1 MATNRTYI
9 NANEELIV
17 QGKLL
22 VQGNATFQ
30 GNVTQIED
38 TTVVTNLQGNT
49 FTVNSD
55 GDNVTASI
63 VLNSNSSL
71 GTLSFTEGGN
81 LVVGPGI
88 QGNIFIGSGQTLVVD
103 GGANISG
110 NVFFGNVSGV
120 AAEATV
126 LETARNFSIT
136 GDGTASAISFDGS
149 SDVALSLTLAN
160 TAVSAGSYGNASTIP
175 AFTVNS
181 KGLITS
187 AGESAVNITSSQ
199 VSDFNSAISAY
210 IVGGAGLT
218 ETSGDIAVGQG
229 TGIIVNAND
238 VELNVD
244 YVYSQFSVTNTT
256 TPGDSDLLSNSQ
268 LQYNNTTGVFT
279 YTGPLIS
286 DVRNTVSGT
295 GGITYNSSSGVFSP
309 DGNVIFLTGND
320 YDAGSPLNG
329 NIAFRGDQVD
339 FGSTT
344 DVYANVS
351 VTLPSVTGTGA
362 NVVYNAGDGG
372 GSKRVATTEYVEA
385 AIDALVGGAPG
396 TLDTL
401 SELSAA
407 LNNSASLGATV
418 TNNTANISA
427 LQSVTITGGNGLTV
441 DNSAILSS
449 PELSVVAGDGISVS
463 ANVNVDSTV
472 IRTTGN
478 QSLANVKT
486 FTGTLIVPDSGTSSN
501 GAIYYDVATTKAY
514 IYINGAA
521 QEITPAAS
529 VGTVADVGSTG
540 LNIYA
545 GNVATGNTTTHYV
558 KSIDAGTYTS
568 ISEASNVIT
577 VDGNIS
583 AIRTGFSAGGDLSY
597 NSTTGVVSFTE
608 RTDSEVRG
616 LISGSGLISYNSG
629 TGAITTTA
637 DNYSSWK
644 FTTGSAGNID
654 ISSGHLLTFAGGTG
668 ITVTHSGNTITINGQ
683 TGDITGVTAGS
694 GLTGGGSSGTV
705 TLNAVGGY
713 GITVN
718 ADDIEVANSDI
729 RGLFSAGGDLSY
741 NSSTGVFS
749 FTNDAGDI
757 EGVTAGFGLTGG
769 GTSGTVSLA
778 LANASVRSLFSAG
791 GDLSYNSTT
800 GVFSFT
806 NDAGD
811 IEGVTAGAGLTGG
824 GTSGTVT
831 LNIGSGT
838 GITVN
843 ADTIQTNDSQIVHD
857 NLSGFVSNE
866 HIDHST
872 VSITAG
878 SGLTGGGT
886 IAATRTI
893 NVVGGYG
900 ITVNA
905 DNIEISNTNIQAQA
919 NVAIDNKVTTAF
931 VNALNVNATT
941 VDGVDATQFLRSDQ
955 QDSHSGN
962 ISPSSNNTLALGTT
976 SNRYKEVHATTFYG
990 TATQAQYADLAEK
1003 YSADADYEPGTV
1015 LVIGGSAEVTVTDEP
1030 GSFAVIGVVST
1041 DPAYLMNSGA
1051 DGVAIAL
1058 RGRIPCKVAGTCK
1071 KGDVLITSNTPGHAM
1086 VAGDPKSLSPLQI
1099 VGRALENKTSAAPGV
1114 VEIIV

>member
-71 GTLSFTEGGN
+71 STLSFTEGGN
-81 LVVGPGI
+81 LVVEPGI

-644 FTTGSAGNID
+644 FTTGSAGNVD
-654 ISSGHLLTFAGGTG
+654 ISSGDLLTFAGGTG
-668 ITVTHSGNTITINGQ
+668 ITVTHTGNTITINGQ

-1041 DPAYLMNSGA
+1041 DPAYLMNSDA

>member
-71 GTLSFTEGGN
+71 STLSFTEGGN
-81 LVVGPGI
+81 LVVEPGI

-256 TPGDSDLLSNSQ
+256 TPGDSNLLSNSQ

-309 DGNVIFLTGND
+309 DGNVIFLTGNN

-351 VTLPSVTGTGA
+351 VTLPSATGSGA

-791 GDLSYNSTT
+791 GDLSYNSST

-941 VDGVDATQFLRSDQ
+941 IDNVDATQFLRSDQ
-955 QDSHSGN
+955 QDAHSGN

-1041 DPAYLMNSGA
+1041 DPAYLMNSDA